1 MSNWILHSA
10 KTIGRDH
17 VRSNIVCQD
26 DVKTLEKNGTPIKI
40 VPTKQNIE
48 KVMKGNKIRVNAK
61 NINNVVNDMVEQ
73 SQRITKEHARD
84 IKQKMKETADKL
96 NKQIDVRSIKKIQN
110 IDNQSLAD
118 IIATIYDEDGADARD
133 EVLAAYGY

>member
-1 MSNWILHSA
+1 MA
-10 KTIGRDH
+10 KKLTARQKAINRIQ
-17 VRSNIVCQD
+17 RRL
-26 DVKTLEKNGTPIKI
+26 KTLDKNGTPIRI
-40 VPTKQNIE
+40 VPTKKNIE
-48 KVMKGNKIRVNAK
+48 EIMKKNNIRVSNK
-61 NINNVVNDMVEQ
+61 NINSVVNNMVEQ

>member
-1 MSNWILHSA
+1 MA
-10 KTIGRDH
+10 KKLTPRQKAINRIQ
-17 VRSNIVCQD
+17 RRL
-26 DVKTLEKNGTPIKI
+26 KTLEKNGTPIKI

-48 KVMKGNKIRVNAK
+48 KIMKGNKIRVSAK
-61 NINNVVNDMVEQ
+61 NINQVVNDMVDQ
-73 SQRITKEHARD
+73 SQRITKEAARD
-84 IKQKMKETADKL
+84 IKQKMKETAEKL

-118 IIATIYDEDGADARD
+118 IIAAVYDEDGADARD

>member
-1 MSNWILHSA
+1 MA
-10 KTIGRDH
+10 KKLTARQKAINRIQ
-17 VRSNIVCQD
+17 RRL
-26 DVKTLEKNGTPIKI
+26 KTLDKNGTPIRI
-40 VPTKQNIE
+40 VPTKKNIE
-48 KVMKGNKIRVNAK
+48 EIMKKNNIRVSNK
-61 NINNVVNDMVEQ
+61 NINSVVNNMVEQ
-73 SQRITKEHARD
+73 SQRITKEHAKD